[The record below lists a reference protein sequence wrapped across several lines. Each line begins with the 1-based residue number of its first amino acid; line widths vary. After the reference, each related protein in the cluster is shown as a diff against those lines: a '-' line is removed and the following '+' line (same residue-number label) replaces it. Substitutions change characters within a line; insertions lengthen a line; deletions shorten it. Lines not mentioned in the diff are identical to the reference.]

1 MEIYNDVSIFVNKI
15 NDFMYAANSH
25 LFLIKLLNQNIWI
38 KFEKDNETFIAKAM
52 GFWIWQFSDELY
64 KVLKPLN
71 NKSILISF
79 SLEEDKDLDLNIEI
93 TNYIKENL
101 IISNNISEVE
111 INFKI
116 SKYLIPI
123 ANQKNNEADLLL
135 MDNILKLIGNLLEK
149 NSLENTLT
157 EERRREII
165 NKKITFRLKET
176 HFNLYF

>member
-1 MEIYNDVSIFVNKI
+1 
-15 NDFMYAANSH
+15 MYAANSH
-25 LFLIKLLNQNIWI
+25 LFLIKLLNHNIWI

-52 GFWIWQFSDELY
+52 GFWIWQFSDELF

-116 SKYLIPI
+116 SKY
-123 ANQKNNEADLLL
+123 
-135 MDNILKLIGNLLEK
+135 
-149 NSLENTLT
+149 
-157 EERRREII
+157 
-165 NKKITFRLKET
+165 FRCTYDFIWSTCKA
-176 HFNLYF
+176 